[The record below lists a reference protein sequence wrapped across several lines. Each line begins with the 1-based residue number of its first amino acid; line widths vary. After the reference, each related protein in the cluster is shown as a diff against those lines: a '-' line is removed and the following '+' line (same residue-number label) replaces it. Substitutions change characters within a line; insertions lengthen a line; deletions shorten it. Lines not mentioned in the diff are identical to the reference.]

1 MSDLSEQMKAFN
13 PSAAMSVS
21 ASLPA
26 LPGLSLFIEPTTDGS
41 LAPLSDQKSQKSHKG
56 STSELQALRF
66 GLDSDTAG
74 RRKIGA
80 QHANSVPEI
89 LTSIRG
95 TQITVEDCGPMLKL

>member
-1 MSDLSEQMKAFN
+1 MEVSVSDLSEQMKAFN
-13 PSAAMSVS
+13 PS
-21 ASLPA
+21 SLPA
-26 LPGLSLFIEPTTDGS
+26 LPGVSLFIEPTTDGS